1 MTRPILEVKGLS
13 KAFAVKSGLFKRTQ
27 GWVHAVSEVDLQIF
41 PGETLGLVGESGSG
55 KSTLA
60 RLILRLIEPTAGQV
74 FFQGQELTGL
84 GHKEMSQK
92 RSGIQMVFQDPL
104 DSLNSRWTIGQI
116 LQEPLAIQ
124 GTLSHPEREARVS
137 ELLSQVGLEPAM
149 KQRFPHEFS
158 GGQRQRVGIARALAL
173 RPQLIL
179 ADEPVSALDVSVQAQ
194 ILNLLKDLQEELGLS
209 FLFIAHDIH
218 VIRYVSHKVAVMYLG
233 RIVESGPAEVLAKN
247 PLHPYTQAL
256 WASVPNLG
264 SPKTSSSPLP
274 GEVPSLIHPPGGCPF
289 HPRCP
294 KATAPCL
301 EHRPGLKEMAPGHF
315 VACPYS

>member
-1 MTRPILEVKGLS
+1 MSAPILEVKGLS
-13 KAFAVKSGLFKRTQ
+13 KAFPVKSGLLKRTQ
-27 GWVHAVSEVDLQIF
+27 GWVHAVSEVDLTIA

-84 GHKEMSQK
+84 GHQEMSKK

-124 GTLSHPEREARVS
+124 GTLNPKEREERVG
-137 ELLSQVGLEPAM
+137 ELLAQVGLEPTM

-173 RPQLIL
+173 RPRLIL

-194 ILNLLKDLQEELGLS
+194 ILNLLKDLQEQLGLS

-218 VIRYVSHKVAVMYLG
+218 VIRYVSHKIAVMYLG
-233 RIVESGPAEVLAKN
+233 RIVEMGPAEQLAKN

-264 SPKTSSSPLP
+264 GPEKSASPLR

-294 KATAPCL
+294 KASAACL
-301 EHRPGLKEMAPGHF
+301 EQRPLLSEAAPGHF
-315 VACPYS
+315 VACPYP